1 MDFSFST
8 EMFPDIL
15 LWSLLFIGGYIIIY
29 FLADLIIDTLEDI
42 SESFSISPIVL
53 GLLVLG
59 IDLEESIVSLAAAI
73 EGLPYLA
80 LGNLIGNT
88 VIAIGIAFGLPAL
101 YLKAEIDQLP
111 RFYYAELVGAGAIVL
126 ISMALTSLL
135 ILFGVLSIILFIV
148 HLAYTLRI
156 QREFRSSNLRIKQV
170 EQDTSEEKH
179 NDGDTKS
186 KNRVQTV
193 IKLLLALIVIFIGA
207 EVLVFSAEE
216 LVILT
221 GLNETFFGLIIM
233 AAVTNVEEFW
243 LIVKSINKG
252 RIELG
257 VSAQVGK
264 IVWNITIIFG
274 LCCLLLFQFAF
285 ETIMLLS
292 SIPFIFALVLLAVN
306 LKQNRSSRAAG
317 IGYLLLL
324 LIFLALN
331 SLFIF

>member
-1 MDFSFST
+1 ML
-8 EMFPDIL
+8 PDIL
-15 LWSLLFIGGYIIIY
+15 LWSVLFIGGYIIIY
-29 FLADLIIDTLEDI
+29 FLADFIIDTLEDI
-42 SESFSISPIVL
+42 SESFFISPIVL
-53 GLLVLG
+53 GLLILG
-59 IDLEESIVSLAAAI
+59 IDLEESIVSLTAAVD
-73 EGLPYLA
+73 GLPYLA

-135 ILFGVLSIILFIV
+135 ILFGVLSIIFFIV

-156 QREFRSSNLRIKQV
+156 QREFKSINLRIKQV
-170 EQDTSEEKH
+170 EQDTSEEKQ

-186 KNRVQTV
+186 ENRVQTV

-274 LCCLLLFQFAF
+274 LCSLFLVQFAF

-292 SIPFIFALVLLAVN
+292 SILFIIALVLLAVN
-306 LKQNRSSRAAG
+306 LIQNRSSRAAG
-317 IGYLLLL
+317 LGYLLLL